1 MPGSRPGNLFLPESQ
16 RYSLLFSSRSSVVL
30 AFTFRFK
37 INCELILVYGL
48 CQIGIYDYGGQD
60 EFFFSMRYSAVPASF
75 VEKTPFPSSCLGAFV
90 KNQLFKY
97 PSLSG
102 PICLPLPSTILSW
115 LLQIHSKSSKKEGQ
129 VLQPCCYF
137 KRLLW
142 WFQTLCLCVT
152 ILEPAR
158 LFL

>member
-1 MPGSRPGNLFLPESQ
+1 MIMGVKMN
-16 RYSLLFSSRSSVVL
+16 
-30 AFTFRFK
+30 
-37 INCELILVYGL
+37 
-48 CQIGIYDYGGQD
+48 
-60 EFFFSMRYSAVPASF
+60 FFSPCDIQ
-75 VEKTPFPSSCLGAFV
+75 PFQPHLLKRLLSPSSCLGAFV